1 MSELNSS
8 SPSNATIRYTDNPK
22 YGFSGTA
29 KGEGGS
35 TFYIKLDNINPAFS
49 FTIDPSGKWEWTPPF
64 DLSQGLHNF
73 SLYIIDKAGNI
84 GGISQVTLDVDLTP
98 PNAPLLLTIYDDQG
112 TPELILAGGR
122 TDDSR
127 PTFTGVGEPGDTI
140 KMYDGE
146 SRTVIGSAIVQ
157 DNGVW
162 TIEPTSDMPE
172 KAYDLRFE
180 ATDRFDRTGAAS
192 EPIALTIGP
201 DGAGA
206 KEGAEI
212 LWADDNAGSNHS
224 RLGDGATTDDF
235 TPTFTGKAAA
245 NSLVTIYRQGTTT
258 PLGSVYAEPNGH
270 WTFTPTT
277 QTASTHSY
285 YAISDADGKASP
297 NFTLTFDPTSDAFAT
312 VTIDSMTHDS
322 GSSNNDWLTNNGAA
336 GRQVSGSLD
345 KALRLGEKVQIST
358 DGKTWVDAEVNGQR
372 WNVIDT
378 LAHTSSWAIQ
388 ARVVSED
395 GLKISTPITQQV
407 TLDTTAPT
415 LPVKVSASELGLMVV
430 LSEDVV
436 AGDTIKAFIA
446 DHPITYTLTANDITA
461 GRVTLDIPPQY
472 IDAVKNGNITVGA
485 ALVDQAGNGSAY
497 RAVTYK
503 EGDPR
508 DMGVGFNGLD
518 DNGFSGT
525 FNFNSDGMKFKFGG
539 SSNGSLLGS
548 ITTAEYVVGDVI
560 KKSTYVGVYANL
572 GPTYQ
577 AKGTLVASL
586 QDGLYGNTVSL
597 KIHTRVSST
606 FGGGKSTITFYENID
621 GTNKAVLTKDLPTGT
636 GIKLIDGKNYPV
648 FQDLTYTAPEGKT
661 FSSFTISTNIITNYG
676 SDSLVFV
683 DDILFSGG
691 NIAAGEETIL
701 PPDANETFTGL
712 DTLAE
717 SHNDQADI
725 YALENISYQF
735 EQGPQFNTL
744 TLTGQND
751 TLDLSQISSQIAQA
765 EIIDITG
772 IGNNILTL
780 NIKDLLSHGEKDLF
794 IADGQTQL
802 MIKGDKGDVVDLTQ
816 LIDGDSPQSWI
827 EEGSVII
834 AGVNYQVYHE
844 ANKDVDL
851 LLQEGIQVNLI

>member
-1 MSELNSS
+1 MSEINNY
-8 SPSNATIRYTDNPK
+8 SPNNATVRYTDNPR
-22 YGFSGTA
+22 YSFSSMA

-35 TFYIKLDNINPAFS
+35 TFYIKLDDISPAFS
-49 FTIDPSGKWEWTPPF
+49 FTIDPSGNWDWTPPF
-64 DLSQGLHNF
+64 DLTQGLHNISF
-73 SLYIIDKAGNI
+73 YIIDKAGNN
-84 GGISQVTLDVDLTP
+84 GGITQIILDVDLTP
-98 PNAPLLLTIYDDQG
+98 PTAPILLNILDDQG
-112 TPELILAGGR
+112 VPELILAGGR

-140 KMYDGE
+140 KMYDGA
-146 SRTVIGSAIVQ
+146 SRTVIGSAVVQ

-162 TIEPTSDMPE
+162 SIEPTADMPE

-180 ATDRFDRTGAAS
+180 ATDRFDRTGPAS
-192 EPIALTIGP
+192 EPVALTIGP

-206 KEGAEI
+206 KEGTEI

-235 TPTFTGKAAA
+235 TPTFTGKAVA

-270 WTFTPTT
+270 WTFTPAT

-297 NFTLTFDPTSDAFAT
+297 NFTLTFDPTSDAFAK

-322 GSSNNDWLTNNGAA
+322 GSSSNDWLTNNGAA

-372 WNVIDT
+372 WSVIDT
-378 LAHTSSWAIQ
+378 LAHSSSWAIQ
-388 ARVVSED
+388 ARVMSED
-395 GLKISTPITQQV
+395 GLKFSTPITQQV

-415 LPVKVSASELGLMVV
+415 LPVKVSASEMGLLVI

-436 AGDTIKAFIA
+436 AGDSIKAFVA
-446 DHPITYTLTANDITA
+446 DHPITYTLTAYDITV
-461 GRVTLDIPPQY
+461 GRVTLNIPPQY

-508 DMGVGFNGLD
+508 EIGSGFNGLD
-518 DNGFSGT
+518 DNSFGAIFK
-525 FNFNSDGMKFKFGG
+525 FKSDGMNFQFGG
-539 SSNGSLLGS
+539 TSNGSAYAA
-548 ITTAEYVVGDVI
+548 ITTLQYVVGDVI
-560 KKSTYVGVYANL
+560 KKSTVAMVKSWQ
-572 GPTYQ
+572 GPTYEG
-577 AKGTLVASL
+577 KGYLQTSL
-586 QDGLYGNTVSL
+586 QEGFYGTTVSL
-597 KIHTRVSST
+597 KVHKSISQYY
-606 FGGGKSTITFYENID
+606 GGPDSTITFYEVID
-621 GTNKAVLTKDLPTGT
+621 GVNKAVLTRTLANTGH
-636 GIKLIDGKNYPV
+636 KLIDGKNYPS
-648 FQDLTYTAPEGKT
+648 FSELTFTAPEGKT
-661 FSSFTISTNIITNYG
+661 FSSFIINTNYG
-676 SDSLVFV
+676 HQNGSYSTVYV

-701 PPDANETFTGL
+701 PPDANETFAGL
-712 DTLAE
+712 ETLAD
-717 SHNDQADI
+717 SHDIQADI
-725 YALENISYQF
+725 YALENINYRF
-735 EQGPQFNTL
+735 EHGPQFNTL
-744 TLTGQND
+744 TLTGQNE
-751 TLDLSQISSQIAQA
+751 TLDLSQASSQIAQA
-765 EIIDITG
+765 EMIDITG
-772 IGNNILTL
+772 NGNNTLTL
-780 NIKDLLSHGEKDLF
+780 NIKNLLSHGEKDLF
-794 IADGQTQL
+794 IADGKTQL
-802 MIKGDKGDVVDLTQ
+802 MIKGDDGDVVELTQ

-827 EEGSVII
+827 EEGNVTI

-844 ANKDVDL
+844 ANKDVEL